1 MAQSRLLVVAAL
13 LGLQAGA
20 RADDT
25 PAPTAVIS
33 TISPTITL
41 SPTAYSPPNDEDD
54 RDWTDD
60 VGRCTHRAEN
70 AVLFPF
76 CFLALGALT
85 MYLTSRYA
93 PDVPYTVIMLCE
105 GFLVD
110 WWASL
115 SNSCP
120 LNAMQD
126 SLYQWSHIDGN
137 LLLLVFLPALL
148 FGDAMSM
155 NAYQFFRAKW
165 QCLLLA
171 GPGVVFAALLTA
183 VFSRWAMPYN
193 WSFSLSMV
201 QGAILAST
209 DPVAIVAVLKSAGA
223 SETLGTGAPKLT
235 GI

>member
-1 MAQSRLLVVAAL
+1 MPQSRLLVVAAL

-20 RADDT
+20 GADET
-25 PAPTAVIS
+25 PAPSSIAPTV
-33 TISPTITL
+33 SPQTITL
-41 SPTAYSPPNDEDD
+41 SPTIMLSPTAYTPPNNEDD
-54 RDWTDD
+54 RGWTDA
-60 VGRCTHRAEN
+60 GGCEHKAQN

-76 CFLALGALT
+76 VVLALGALT

-93 PDVPYTVIMLCE
+93 PDVPYTVIMLVE
-105 GFLVD
+105 GFLID

-137 LLLLVFLPALL
+137 LLLLIFLPALL

-165 QCLLLA
+165 QLMMTIC
-171 GPGVVFAALLTA
+171 TA
-183 VFSRWAMPYN
+183 Y
-193 WSFSLSMV
+193 LSTR
-201 QGAILAST
+201 AS
-209 DPVAIVAVLKSAGA
+209 G
-223 SETLGTGAPKLT
+223 
-235 GI
+235 